1 MEPLV
6 HKIILATDFSEASE
20 DAVRYGA
27 WMARSLKAE
36 LKLLHVFEPS
46 GWMVPSPY
54 YFTPGFEQ
62 WVDASVEK
70 TRMEGRKMLE
80 GVAESLD
87 MQVETIFVEG
97 QTGRE
102 IVRVAA
108 EHAASMLVLGTHGY
122 TGWNHL
128 TLGSIA
134 EYVVRHASCPVL
146 TVKPRQGHRRK
157 EREEKDERKKDS
169 GSLRAAN
176 RGNP

>member
-1 MEPLV
+1 MTPLI

-20 DAVRYGA
+20 DAVRYGV

-70 TRMEGRKMLE
+70 TRMEGRKTLE
-80 GVAESLD
+80 RLAESLD

-102 IVRVAA
+102 IVRVAE
-108 EHAASMLVLGTHGY
+108 EHQASMLILGTHGY

-134 EYVVRHASCPVL
+134 EYVVRHANCPVL
-146 TVKPRQGHRRK
+146 TVKPRHRK
-157 EREEKDERKKDS
+157 AGSERNE
-169 GSLRAAN
+169 
-176 RGNP
+176 GNGK

>member
-1 MEPLV
+1 MESLV

-62 WVDASVEK
+62 WVDSSVEK

-80 GVAESLD
+80 GVADSLD

-146 TVKPRQGHRRK
+146 TVKPRQDHRGK
-157 EREEKDERKKDS
+157 EREEKGGRKEDS

-176 RGNP
+176 SRNP

>member
-1 MEPLV
+1 MNPLI

-20 DAVRYGA
+20 DAVRYGV

-62 WVDASVEK
+62 WVDASMEK
-70 TRMEGRKMLE
+70 TRMEGRKTLE
-80 GVAESLD
+80 HLAESLD

-102 IVRVAA
+102 IVRVAE
-108 EHAASMLVLGTHGY
+108 EHQASMLILGTHGY

-134 EYVVRHASCPVL
+134 EYVVRHANCAVL
-146 TVKPRQGHRRK
+146 TVKPRHRK
-157 EREEKDERKKDS
+157 AGSERNEDNGR
-169 GSLRAAN
+169 
-176 RGNP
+176 

>member
-1 MEPLV
+1 MTPLI

-20 DAVRYGA
+20 DAVRYGV

-70 TRMEGRKMLE
+70 TRMEGRKTLDRL
-80 GVAESLD
+80 AESLD

-102 IVRVAA
+102 IVRVAE
-108 EHAASMLVLGTHGY
+108 EHQASMLILGTHGY

-134 EYVVRHASCPVL
+134 EYVVRHANCPVL
-146 TVKPRQGHRRK
+146 TVKPHHRK
-157 EREEKDERKKDS
+157 AGSERNE
-169 GSLRAAN
+169 
-176 RGNP
+176 GNGK